1 MEGGPRN
8 MKRVAESLL
17 QPAAA
22 VTNKRVKEWAAVV
35 YCRSDSNREHHDL
48 HIREPEEET
57 NSHHCEE
64 GVSDDHE
71 RSIATDPGQPLSANL
86 PLHILETIFDSPL
99 CPGHH
104 ELLMLSAL
112 GGAVYL

>member
-1 MEGGPRN
+1 M
-8 MKRVAESLL
+8 
-17 QPAAA
+17 
-22 VTNKRVKEWAAVV
+22 

-86 PLHILETIFDSPL
+86 PLHILETIFA
-99 CPGHH
+99 H
-104 ELLMLSAL
+104 LSVQDIMNCSLVCA
-112 GGAVYL
+112 GWSAICRKEKV